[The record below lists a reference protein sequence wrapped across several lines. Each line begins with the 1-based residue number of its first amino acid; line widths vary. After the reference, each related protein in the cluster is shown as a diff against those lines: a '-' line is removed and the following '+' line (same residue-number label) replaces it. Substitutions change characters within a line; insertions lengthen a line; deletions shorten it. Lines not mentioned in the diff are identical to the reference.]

1 MADQAFTPERRK
13 FAETLAIKDRAES
26 AKNGVS
32 KAAGYV
38 GGKVTSAAKALWNCA
53 PVAAGRGLLAS
64 AFSFIARQAGK
75 LGTVGITA
83 SVVTAVTSK
92 QGQYVIGK
100 TLGFTVRAVDTVARS
115 LIKVISWIPFVG
127 AQAAAKLTTWRHRA
141 NNKMLDLALAA
152 KRSIVGAAFLH
163 DGIVSRNAR
172 RFSLPY
178 AALLIIRN
186 LLSGPYKLVG
196 YVAFAAWLVY
206 KAMNSTTIGTLSYNI
221 GKRVDGWLTAG
232 ETPARTSAVSSTETP
247 AGPQLVADALVVL
260 ASEEEH
266 AAAAVAAE
274 LAERDHRTENYVAGV
289 IEANQGKRDIRTRQS
304 AVIADLALKFLD
316 DDKNYSTEGACKA
329 ALKGLVLPA
338 FKATDLS
345 RDKSN
350 KAAGEFAAA
359 VCAAS
364 SSGEGAFEMG
374 VADRDAQLI
383 AVCMNLAIDAM
394 TDAHAIVDPVAA

>member
-13 FAETLAIKDRAES
+13 LAETLAIKDRAES

-163 DGIVSRNAR
+163 DGIVSRNVR

-206 KAMNSTTIGTLSYNI
+206 KAMNSTTIGTLSYGI
-221 GKRVDGWLTAG
+221 GKRVDGWLTAT
-232 ETPARTSAVSSTETP
+232 ETSARTDAVSATETP
-247 AGPQLVADALVVL
+247 AGPSL
-260 ASEEEH
+260 ASEDDH
-266 AAAAVAAE
+266 QAALAAAE
-274 LAERDHRTENYVAGV
+274 LAERDHRTENYVNGV